1 MFVTQPKTLFFFF
14 CLIIQCHDIVH
25 VHRSEF
31 LKEKNRSKIVPG
43 TVDAGPSTRNS
54 AIVGSSSSPG
64 ELASDHT
71 LPQIKPYTR
80 KRPRDSTD
88 KTVSA
93 LRSGL
98 SSEAEADDGD
108 RGAVT
113 VDLDSAA
120 VSFEVKPYVRKR
132 KIKHKQENH

>member
-1 MFVTQPKTLFFFF
+1 MCLSHNPRLIFF
-14 CLIIQCHDIVH
+14 CLIIQCHDIVHVH

-31 LKEKNRSKIVPG
+31 LKEKNRSKIIPG
-43 TVDAGPSTRNS
+43 TSTRNS

-80 KRPRDSTD
+80 KRPHDSIS

-98 SSEAEADDGD
+98 SSEAEADGGD
-108 RGAVT
+108 REAAT
-113 VDLDSAA
+113 VDLESAA